1 VVGEAA
7 INFILKDQSGNDWE
21 LFKNLNQDVLMVFY
35 PKDDT
40 FVCSRQLKNYNDNLE
55 LFKSSG
61 ISPVGVNAG
70 TAESHKAFC
79 NKLELNFPLL
89 ADNNKDVSKIYNAL
103 NPFGSNKRRLVL
115 INRQKQIAFEKDVFS
130 LSFPAAKTIIKSFN
144 QLNLIKLT

>member
-1 VVGEAA
+1 MVGEAA

>member
-89 ADNNKDVSKIYNAL
+89 ADNNKDVSKMYNAL

-115 INRQKQIAFEKDVFS
+115 INRQKQIAFEKDVFN